1 MMPLENTYNGIIRIK
16 VQYNDKK
23 AVFLCSSF
31 LLQLELCSVIDNIHE
46 NLLSFINRLLK
57 MNSLLFFWTIVG
69 FVSGMSHVLINRKQN
84 FGH

>member
-1 MMPLENTYNGIIRIK
+1 MLVNHSYFHFRNKIMMPLKNSYNGIIRIK

-46 NLLSFINRLLK
+46 NILSFINRLPK
-57 MNSLLFFWTIVG
+57 MNSLLFSELLQG
-69 FVSGMSHVLINRKQN
+69 LCLE
-84 FGH
+84 